1 MPMGGVR
8 KDKPEPSAMEPGK
21 GCRGHQAFHG
31 YMSCKRKMRE
41 NVSLLLNRAGVLVT
55 RDMEKA
61 EVTFALVYAGKTNL
75 WELQAPGASGK
86 G

>member
-1 MPMGGVR
+1 
-8 KDKPEPSAMEPGK
+8 
-21 GCRGHQAFHG
+21 
-31 YMSCKRKMRE
+31 MRE

-61 EVTFALVYAGKTNL
+61 EVIFALVYAGKTNL
-75 WELQAPGASGK
+75 WELQAPEASGK